1 MKLYNLLIVDDEQ
14 RFADMLARRLKLRGC
29 NCEVCYSGRDALDIL
44 ELKNFHLILLDLHL
58 PDIYGTEVLT
68 QIRKFDERTPV
79 IIVTGHGTEK
89 DRRECL
95 QLGAHAFMH
104 KPVGIDALM
113 AILAGIGEMSA

>member
-29 NCEVCYSGRDALDIL
+29 NCEVCYRGRDALDIL
-44 ELKNFHLILLDLHL
+44 KLKNFHLVLLDLHL

-68 QIRKFDERTPV
+68 RIRNNDEKIPV

-89 DRRECL
+89 DRRECM
-95 QLGAHAFMH
+95 QQGAYAFMH
-104 KPVGIDALM
+104 KPLGINELM
-113 AILAGIGEMSA
+113 TILAEIGEMSA

>member
-68 QIRKFDERTPV
+68 RIRNSDEKTPV

-89 DRRECL
+89 DRRECI
-95 QLGAHAFMH
+95 QQGAYAFMH

>member
-68 QIRKFDERTPV
+68 RVRNRDEKTPV
-79 IIVTGHGTEK
+79 IVVTGHGTEK
-89 DRRECL
+89 DRRECM
-95 QLGAHAFMH
+95 QQGAYAFMH
-104 KPVGIDALM
+104 KPVGIDELM
-113 AILAGIGEMSA
+113 TILAEIGEMSA